1 MEYRRLG
8 RAGVKVSVLGLGC
21 NSFGT
26 WLDEK
31 ATERVVHSALDQ
43 GINFFDTASS
53 YSDGLSE
60 EFLGKAL
67 KGRRSEVVIATKFGV
82 RPWGRRRLTAGG
94 GGPVRA
100 PQSPAE
106 NPNDYGGSR
115 YYIMKAVDESLCRL
129 QTDHIDLYQIHFPDP
144 TTPIEETLGTLD
156 DLVRMG
162 KVRYIGCSNFRA
174 YQLCQAMETSKR
186 LNLEAFV
193 TAQELYNLMDRGIER
208 ELVPCYQTYGL
219 GLIPYRPLRSGF
231 LTGKYRRGE
240 GAPPGSR
247 FDVRPDFIPK
257 DFLSDH
263 NFDILEKLEKFDEE
277 RDYTVSGL
285 AIAWLLSHPWVSS
298 VIAGSTKPEQIAANL
313 KDTEWKLSPEEI
325 ARIDTLTMRSPRQD
339 SV

>member
-31 ATERVVHSALDQ
+31 AAERIVHYALEQ
-43 GINFFDTASS
+43 GINFFDTADS

-67 KGRRSEVVIATKFGV
+67 KGKRSEVVIATKFGLLPWSR
-82 RPWGRRRLTAGG
+82 RPPRE
-94 GGPVRA
+94 GGPVRV
-100 PQSPAE
+100 PESPDG

-129 QTDHIDLYQIHFPDP
+129 QTDHIDLYQVHAFDP
-144 TTPIEETLGTLD
+144 ITPIEETLRTLD

-162 KVRYIGCSNFRA
+162 KVRYIGCSNFKA

-193 TAQELYNLMDRGIER
+193 TAQEFYNLIDRGIEQ

-240 GAPPGSR
+240 RVPSGSR
-247 FDVRPDFIPK
+247 YGVRPDFMRSV
-257 DFLSDH
+257 FLSDH
-263 NFDILEKLEKFDEE
+263 NFDILEKLEKFAEE
-277 RDYTVSGL
+277 RNHIVGEL

-313 KDTEWKLSPEEI
+313 KGSQWKLSPEEI
-325 ARIDTLTMRSPRQD
+325 AQINAITAEVTETR
-339 SV
+339 

>member
-8 RAGVKVSVLGLGC
+8 SAGVKVSALGLGC

-31 ATERVVHSALDQ
+31 ATERVVHHALDQ
-43 GINFFDTASS
+43 GINFFDTSDD

-67 KGRRSEVVIATKFGV
+67 KGRRSEVIIATKFGTM
-82 RPWGRRRLTAGG
+82 PWSRRRQPTGE
-94 GGPVRA
+94 GGPKEV
-100 PQSPAE
+100 PAGWE
-106 NPNDYGGSR
+106 GNPNDYCCSR
-115 YYIMKAVDESLCRL
+115 YYIMKVVDESLRRL
-129 QTDHIDLYQIHFPDP
+129 QTDYIDLYLIHAPDP
-144 TTPIEETLGTLD
+144 TTPIEETLRTLD

-162 KVRYIGCSNFRA
+162 KVKYIGCSRFNA

-193 TAQELYNLMDRGIER
+193 VALALYHLIDRSIEE
-208 ELVPCYQTYGL
+208 ELVPCCQTYGL
-219 GLIPYRPLRSGF
+219 GFIPYRPLRSGF

-240 GAPPGSR
+240 GVPLGSR
-247 FDVRPDFIPK
+247 YDVRPSFMPK
-257 DFLSDH
+257 GFLADH
-263 NFDILEKLEKFDEE
+263 NFDILERLEKFAKEHNH
-277 RDYTVSGL
+277 TVGEL

-313 KDTEWKLSPEEI
+313 KHSEWKLSPEEI
-325 ARIDTLTMRSPRQD
+325 AQINAITDEVT
-339 SV
+339 